1 MKLKERLSFL
11 VDWSKHIVLPGFSG
25 MNLYD
30 VTRFFIEG
38 LEKGAITTRAS
49 SIAFNF
55 FLALFPA
62 LIFFFTLIPYI
73 PVDNFQEIL
82 LGLLG
87 EVLPPSTNESA
98 FSTITDIINHPR
110 GGLLS
115 FGFLM
120 ALYFSTNSINSL
132 MEAFNSSYHISE
144 NRGMWKQR
152 LIALGLTLML
162 SLMLIIAVALIVF
175 TQFASNYFVDLGIL
189 KQSAITLMI
198 IGKWIILLAFL
209 FGGLSV
215 LFQYGP
221 SKKTHWSLI
230 SPGSII
236 ATLFIVLTSTGFGL
250 YIDHFGQ
257 YNKLYGSI
265 GTLIVI
271 LLWMYFNAIVML
283 IGFELNASIYSAK
296 EHIKSSSFIDFFQ
309 KKQ

>member
-11 VDWSKHIVLPGFSG
+11 VDWSKHLVLPGFSS

-30 VTRFFIEG
+30 VAHFFIEG

-98 FSTITDIINHPR
+98 FKTITDIINHPR

-144 NRGMWKQR
+144 SRGMWKQR

-162 SLMLIIAVALIVF
+162 SLMLIVAIALIVF

-189 KQSAITLMI
+189 KQSSITLML

-209 FGGLSV
+209 FGGLSI

-221 SKKTHWSLI
+221 TKKTHWSLI
-230 SPGSII
+230 SPGSIL
-236 ATLFIVLTSTGFGL
+236 ATVFIIITSMGFGL

-283 IGFELNASIYSAK
+283 IGFELNASIFSAK
-296 EHIKSSSFIDFFQ
+296 EHVKSSSFIDFFQ
-309 KKQ
+309 KK

>member
-1 MKLKERLSFL
+1 MSLKEKLSFL
-11 VDWSKHIVLPGFSG
+11 IDWSKHIVLPGFRG
-25 MNLYD
+25 MNLFD
-30 VTRFFIEG
+30 VASFFIKG

-73 PVDNFQEIL
+73 PIDNFQEIL
-82 LGLLG
+82 LQLLG

-98 FSTITDIINHPR
+98 FSTLNDIINHPR

-115 FGFLM
+115 FGFVM

-144 NRGMWKQR
+144 SRGMWKQR
-152 LIALGLTLML
+152 IIAIGLTLML
-162 SLMLIIAVALIVF
+162 SIMLILAIAIIVF
-175 TQFASNYFVDLGIL
+175 TQISSAYFVDLGIL
-189 KQSAITLMI
+189 QESSILLIK
-198 IGKWIILLAFL
+198 IGKWVTLLTFL
-209 FGGLSV
+209 FFGLSL
-215 LFQYGP
+215 LFQFAP
-221 SKKTHWSLI
+221 SKKTYWSFF
-230 SPGSII
+230 SPGAIL
-236 ATLFIVLTSTGFGL
+236 ATLFIVLTSIGFGY
-250 YIDHFGQ
+250 YIDQFGQ

-283 IGFELNASIYSAK
+283 IGFELNASIFSAK
-296 EHIKSSSFIDFFQ
+296 EHKQSSSFIDFFQ

>member
-1 MKLKERLSFL
+1 
-11 VDWSKHIVLPGFSG
+11 
-25 MNLYD
+25 
-30 VTRFFIEG
+30 
-38 LEKGAITTRAS
+38 
-49 SIAFNF
+49 
-55 FLALFPA
+55 LALFPA

-98 FSTITDIINHPR
+98 FKTITDIINHPR

-144 NRGMWKQR
+144 SRGMWKQR

-162 SLMLIIAVALIVF
+162 SLMLIVAVALIVF

-189 KQSAITLMI
+189 KQSSITLML

-221 SKKTHWSLI
+221 TKKTHWSLI
-230 SPGSII
+230 SPGSIL
-236 ATLFIVLTSTGFGL
+236 ATVFIIITSMGFGL

-283 IGFELNASIYSAK
+283 IGFELNASIFSAK
-296 EHIKSSSFIDFFQ
+296 EHVKSSSFIDFFQ
-309 KKQ
+309 KK

>member
-11 VDWSKHIVLPGFSG
+11 VDWSKHLVLPGFSG

-30 VTRFFIEG
+30 VAHFFIEG

-98 FSTITDIINHPR
+98 FKTITDIINHPR

-144 NRGMWKQR
+144 SRGMWKQR

-162 SLMLIIAVALIVF
+162 SLMLIVAVALIVF

-189 KQSAITLMI
+189 KQSSITLML

-209 FGGLSV
+209 FGGLSI

-221 SKKTHWSLI
+221 TKKTHWSLI
-230 SPGSII
+230 SPGSIL
-236 ATLFIVLTSTGFGL
+236 ATVFIIITSMGFGL

-283 IGFELNASIYSAK
+283 IGFELNASIFSAK
-296 EHIKSSSFIDFFQ
+296 EHVKSSSFIDIFQ
-309 KKQ
+309 KK

>member
-30 VTRFFIEG
+30 VARFFIEG

-98 FSTITDIINHPR
+98 FITITDIINHPR

-144 NRGMWKQR
+144 SRGMWKQR

-162 SLMLIIAVALIVF
+162 SLMLIVAVALIVF

-189 KQSAITLMI
+189 KQSSITLML

-230 SPGSII
+230 SPGSIL
-236 ATLFIVLTSTGFGL
+236 ATLFIIITSVGFGL

-283 IGFELNASIYSAK
+283 IGFELNASIFSAK
-296 EHIKSSSFIDFFQ
+296 EHVKSSSFIDFFQ
-309 KKQ
+309 KK

>member
-30 VTRFFIEG
+30 VARFFIEG

-98 FSTITDIINHPR
+98 FTTITDIINHPR

-144 NRGMWKQR
+144 SRGMWKQR

-162 SLMLIIAVALIVF
+162 SLMLIVAVALIVF

-189 KQSAITLMI
+189 KQSSITLML

-230 SPGSII
+230 SPGSIL
-236 ATLFIVLTSTGFGL
+236 ATLFIIITSLSFGL

-271 LLWMYFNAIVML
+271 LLWIYFNAIVML
-283 IGFELNASIYSAK
+283 IGFELNASIFSAK
-296 EHIKSSSFIDFFQ
+296 EHVKSSSFIDFFQ
-309 KKQ
+309 KK

>member
-1 MKLKERLSFL
+1 MSLKQKLSFL
-11 VDWSKHIVLPGFSG
+11 INWSKHIVLPGFRG

-30 VTRFFIEG
+30 VARFFIKG

-73 PVDNFQEIL
+73 PIDNFQEIL
-82 LGLLG
+82 LQLLG
-87 EVLPPSTNESA
+87 EVLPPSTNEIA
-98 FSTITDIINHPR
+98 FGTLNDIINHPR
-110 GGLLS
+110 SGLLS

-152 LIALGLTLML
+152 LIAIGLTLTL
-162 SLMLIIAVALIVF
+162 SVMLILAIAIIVF
-175 TQFASNYFVDLGIL
+175 TQFASGYFVDLGINSIFL
-189 KQSAITLMI
+189 IKF
-198 IGKWIILLAFL
+198 GKWITLLIFL
-209 FGGLSV
+209 FFGLSL
-215 LFQYGP
+215 LFQFGP
-221 SKKTHWSLI
+221 SKKTYWSFF
-230 SPGSII
+230 SPGAIL
-236 ATLFIVLTSTGFGL
+236 ATLFIVLTSVGFGY
-250 YIDHFGQ
+250 YIDQFGQ

-283 IGFELNASIYSAK
+283 IGFELNASIFSAK
-296 EHIKSSSFIDFFQ
+296 ERQESSSFIDFFQ
-309 KKQ
+309 KKQKSN

>member
-11 VDWSKHIVLPGFSG
+11 VDWSKHLVLPGFSG

-30 VTRFFIEG
+30 VAHFFIEG

-98 FSTITDIINHPR
+98 FKTITDIINHPR

-144 NRGMWKQR
+144 SRGMWKQR

-162 SLMLIIAVALIVF
+162 SLMLIVAVALIVF

-189 KQSAITLMI
+189 KQSSITLML

-209 FGGLSV
+209 FGGLSI

-221 SKKTHWSLI
+221 TKKTHWSLI
-230 SPGSII
+230 SPGSIL
-236 ATLFIVLTSTGFGL
+236 ATEFIIITSMGFGL

-283 IGFELNASIYSAK
+283 IGFELNASIFSAK
-296 EHIKSSSFIDFFQ
+296 EHVKSSSFIDFFQ
-309 KKQ
+309 KK

>member
-11 VDWSKHIVLPGFSG
+11 VDWSKHLVLPGFSG

-30 VTRFFIEG
+30 VAHFFIEG

-98 FSTITDIINHPR
+98 FKTITDIINHPR

-144 NRGMWKQR
+144 SRGMWKQR

-162 SLMLIIAVALIVF
+162 SLMLIVAVALIVF

-189 KQSAITLMI
+189 KQSSITLI
-198 IGKWIILLAFL
+198 LIGKWIILLAFL
-209 FGGLSV
+209 FGGLSI

-221 SKKTHWSLI
+221 TKKTHWSLI
-230 SPGSII
+230 SPGSIL
-236 ATLFIVLTSTGFGL
+236 ATVFIIITSMGFGL

-283 IGFELNASIYSAK
+283 IGFELNASIFSAK
-296 EHIKSSSFIDFFQ
+296 EHVKSSSFIDFFQ
-309 KKQ
+309 KK

>member
-1 MKLKERLSFL
+1 
-11 VDWSKHIVLPGFSG
+11 
-25 MNLYD
+25 
-30 VTRFFIEG
+30 
-38 LEKGAITTRAS
+38 
-49 SIAFNF
+49 
-55 FLALFPA
+55 
-62 LIFFFTLIPYI
+62 
-73 PVDNFQEIL
+73 
-82 LGLLG
+82 
-87 EVLPPSTNESA
+87 
-98 FSTITDIINHPR
+98 
-110 GGLLS
+110 
-115 FGFLM
+115 
-120 ALYFSTNSINSL
+120 
-132 MEAFNSSYHISE
+132 
-144 NRGMWKQR
+144 MWKQR
-152 LIALGLTLML
+152 LIALALTLML
-162 SLMLIIAVALIVF
+162 SFMLIVAVALIIF

-189 KQSAITLMI
+189 KQSAVTLMV

-209 FGGLSV
+209 FCGLSV

-236 ATLFIVLTSTGFGL
+236 ATLFIILTSIGFGL

-296 EHIKSSSFIDFFQ
+296 EHIKSSSFINFFQ

>member
-30 VTRFFIEG
+30 VARFFIEG

-98 FSTITDIINHPR
+98 FTTITDIINHPR

-144 NRGMWKQR
+144 SRGMWKQR
-152 LIALGLTLML
+152 LIALWLTLML
-162 SLMLIIAVALIVF
+162 SLMLIVAVVLIVF
-175 TQFASNYFVDLGIL
+175 TQFAGNYFVDLGIL
-189 KQSAITLMI
+189 KQSSITLMV

-230 SPGSII
+230 SPGSIL
-236 ATLFIVLTSTGFGL
+236 ATVFIIITSMGFGL

-283 IGFELNASIYSAK
+283 IGFELNASIFSAK
-296 EHIKSSSFIDFFQ
+296 KHVKSSSFIDFFQ
-309 KKQ
+309 KK

>member
-1 MKLKERLSFL
+1 MNLKKRLSFL
-11 VDWSKHIVLPGFSG
+11 VNWSKHVILPGFSG

-30 VTRFFIEG
+30 VAKFFIKG
-38 LEKGAITTRAS
+38 LEEGALTTRAS

-82 LGLLG
+82 LDLLG

-98 FSTITDIINHPR
+98 FATITDIINHPR

-115 FGFLM
+115 FGFAM

-144 NRGMWKQR
+144 SRGMWKQR

-162 SLMLIIAVALIVF
+162 SLMLIVAVALIVF
-175 TQFASNYFVDLGIL
+175 TQFASNYFVELGVL
-189 KQSAITLMI
+189 KQSSITLML

-209 FGGLSV
+209 FGGLSL

-230 SPGSII
+230 SPGSIL
-236 ATLFIVLTSTGFGL
+236 ATVFIVLTSTGFGI
-250 YIDHFGQ
+250 YIDQFGQ

-296 EHIKSSSFIDFFQ
+296 EHVKSSSFIDFFQ
-309 KKQ
+309 KK

>member
-11 VDWSKHIVLPGFSG
+11 VDWSKHLVLPGFSG

-30 VTRFFIEG
+30 VAHFFIEG

-98 FSTITDIINHPR
+98 FKTITDIINHPR

-144 NRGMWKQR
+144 SRGMWKQR

-162 SLMLIIAVALIVF
+162 SLMLIVAVALIVF

-189 KQSAITLMI
+189 KQSSITLML

-221 SKKTHWSLI
+221 TKKTHWSLI
-230 SPGSII
+230 SPGSIL
-236 ATLFIVLTSTGFGL
+236 ATVFIIITSMGFGL

-283 IGFELNASIYSAK
+283 IGFELNASIFSAK
-296 EHIKSSSFIDFFQ
+296 EHVKSSSFIDFFQ
-309 KKQ
+309 KK

>member
-11 VDWSKHIVLPGFSG
+11 VDWSKHLVLPGFSG

-30 VTRFFIEG
+30 VAHFFIEG

-87 EVLPPSTNESA
+87 EGLPPSTNESA
-98 FSTITDIINHPR
+98 FKTITDIINHPR

-144 NRGMWKQR
+144 SRGMWKQR

-162 SLMLIIAVALIVF
+162 SLMLFVAVALIVF

-189 KQSAITLMI
+189 KQSSITLML

-209 FGGLSV
+209 FGGLSI

-221 SKKTHWSLI
+221 TKKTHWSLI
-230 SPGSII
+230 SPGSIL
-236 ATLFIVLTSTGFGL
+236 ATVFIIITSMGFGL

-283 IGFELNASIYSAK
+283 IGFELNASIFSAK
-296 EHIKSSSFIDFFQ
+296 EHVKSSSFIDFFQ
-309 KKQ
+309 KK

>member
-30 VTRFFIEG
+30 VARFFIEG

-98 FSTITDIINHPR
+98 FTTITDIINHPR

-144 NRGMWKQR
+144 SRGMWKQR

-162 SLMLIIAVALIVF
+162 SLMLIVAVALIVF

-189 KQSAITLMI
+189 KQSSITLML

-230 SPGSII
+230 SPGSIL
-236 ATLFIVLTSTGFGL
+236 ATLFIIITSVGFGL

-271 LLWMYFNAIVML
+271 LLWIYFNAIVML
-283 IGFELNASIYSAK
+283 IGFELNASIFSAK
-296 EHIKSSSFIDFFQ
+296 EHVKSSSFIDFFQ
-309 KKQ
+309 KK

>member
-11 VDWSKHIVLPGFSG
+11 VDWSKHLVLPGFSG

-30 VTRFFIEG
+30 VAHFFIEG

-98 FSTITDIINHPR
+98 FKTITDIINHPR

-144 NRGMWKQR
+144 SRGMWKQR

-162 SLMLIIAVALIVF
+162 SLMLIVAVALIVF

-189 KQSAITLMI
+189 KQSSITLML

-209 FGGLSV
+209 FGGLSI

-221 SKKTHWSLI
+221 TKKTHWSLI
-230 SPGSII
+230 SPGSIL
-236 ATLFIVLTSTGFGL
+236 ATVFIIITSMGFGL

-283 IGFELNASIYSAK
+283 IGFELNASIFSAK
-296 EHIKSSSFIDFFQ
+296 EHVKSSSFIDFFQ
-309 KKQ
+309 KK

>member
-11 VDWSKHIVLPGFSG
+11 VDWSKHLVLPGFSG

-30 VTRFFIEG
+30 VAHFFIEG

-98 FSTITDIINHPR
+98 FKTITDIINHPR

-144 NRGMWKQR
+144 SRGMWKQR

-162 SLMLIIAVALIVF
+162 SLMLIVAIALIVF

-189 KQSAITLMI
+189 KQSSITLML

-209 FGGLSV
+209 FGGLSI

-221 SKKTHWSLI
+221 TKKTHWSLI
-230 SPGSII
+230 SPGSIL
-236 ATLFIVLTSTGFGL
+236 ATVFIIITSMGFGL

-283 IGFELNASIYSAK
+283 IGFELNASIFSAK
-296 EHIKSSSFIDFFQ
+296 EHVKSSSFIDFFQ
-309 KKQ
+309 KK

>member
-11 VDWSKHIVLPGFSG
+11 VDWSKHLVLPGFSG

-30 VTRFFIEG
+30 VAHFFIEG

-98 FSTITDIINHPR
+98 FKTITDIIKHPR

-144 NRGMWKQR
+144 SRGMWKQR

-162 SLMLIIAVALIVF
+162 SLMLIVAVALIVF

-189 KQSAITLMI
+189 KQSSITLML

-209 FGGLSV
+209 FGGLSI

-221 SKKTHWSLI
+221 TKKTHWSLI
-230 SPGSII
+230 SPGSIL
-236 ATLFIVLTSTGFGL
+236 ATVFIIITSMGFGL

-283 IGFELNASIYSAK
+283 IGFELNASIFSAK
-296 EHIKSSSFIDFFQ
+296 EHVKSSSFIDFFQ
-309 KKQ
+309 KK

>member
-30 VTRFFIEG
+30 VARFFIEG

-98 FSTITDIINHPR
+98 FITITDIINHPR

-144 NRGMWKQR
+144 SRGMWKQR

-162 SLMLIIAVALIVF
+162 SLMLIVAVALIVF

-189 KQSAITLMI
+189 KQSSITLML

-230 SPGSII
+230 SPGSIL
-236 ATLFIVLTSTGFGL
+236 ATLFIIITSLSFGL

-271 LLWMYFNAIVML
+271 LLWIYFNAIVML
-283 IGFELNASIYSAK
+283 IGFELNASIFSAK
-296 EHIKSSSFIDFFQ
+296 EHVKSSSFIDFFQ
-309 KKQ
+309 KK

>member
-1 MKLKERLSFL
+1 MLSQL
-11 VDWSKHIVLPGFSG
+11 EPPQLPLIS
-25 MNLYD
+25 
-30 VTRFFIEG
+30 
-38 LEKGAITTRAS
+38 
-49 SIAFNF
+49 

-98 FSTITDIINHPR
+98 FKTITDIINHPR

-162 SLMLIIAVALIVF
+162 SLMLIVAVALIVF

-189 KQSAITLMI
+189 KQSSITLMLI
-198 IGKWIILLAFL
+198 WKMDYTTW
-209 FGGLSV
+209 LSYLV
-215 LFQYGP
+215 AYRFCFNTAL

-230 SPGSII
+230 SPGSIL
-236 ATLFIVLTSTGFGL
+236 ATRIYHHYLNGL
-250 YIDHFGQ
+250 WTIH
-257 YNKLYGSI
+257 
-265 GTLIVI
+265 
-271 LLWMYFNAIVML
+271 
-283 IGFELNASIYSAK
+283 
-296 EHIKSSSFIDFFQ
+296 
-309 KKQ
+309 

>member
-11 VDWSKHIVLPGFSG
+11 VDWSKHLVLPGFSG

-30 VTRFFIEG
+30 VAHFFIEG

-98 FSTITDIINHPR
+98 FKTITDIINHPR

-144 NRGMWKQR
+144 SRGMWKQR

-162 SLMLIIAVALIVF
+162 SLMLIVAVALIVF

-189 KQSAITLMI
+189 KQSSITLML
-198 IGKWIILLAFL
+198 IGKWIIILAFL
-209 FGGLSV
+209 FGGLSI

-221 SKKTHWSLI
+221 TKKTHWSLI
-230 SPGSII
+230 SPGSIL
-236 ATLFIVLTSTGFGL
+236 ATVFIIITSMGFGL

-283 IGFELNASIYSAK
+283 IGFELNASIFSAK
-296 EHIKSSSFIDFFQ
+296 EHVKSSSFIDFFQ
-309 KKQ
+309 KK

>member
-1 MKLKERLSFL
+1 
-11 VDWSKHIVLPGFSG
+11 

-30 VTRFFIEG
+30 VAHFFIEG

-98 FSTITDIINHPR
+98 FKTITDIINHPR

-144 NRGMWKQR
+144 SRGMWKQR

-162 SLMLIIAVALIVF
+162 SLMLIVAIALIVF

-189 KQSAITLMI
+189 KQSSITLML

-209 FGGLSV
+209 FGGLSI

-221 SKKTHWSLI
+221 TKKTHWSLI
-230 SPGSII
+230 SPGSIL
-236 ATLFIVLTSTGFGL
+236 ATVFIIITSMGFGL

-283 IGFELNASIYSAK
+283 IGFELNASIFSAK
-296 EHIKSSSFIDFFQ
+296 EHVKSSSFIDFFQ
-309 KKQ
+309 KK

>member
-1 MKLKERLSFL
+1 
-11 VDWSKHIVLPGFSG
+11 
-25 MNLYD
+25 
-30 VTRFFIEG
+30 
-38 LEKGAITTRAS
+38 
-49 SIAFNF
+49 
-55 FLALFPA
+55 
-62 LIFFFTLIPYI
+62 
-73 PVDNFQEIL
+73 
-82 LGLLG
+82 
-87 EVLPPSTNESA
+87 
-98 FSTITDIINHPR
+98 
-110 GGLLS
+110 
-115 FGFLM
+115 
-120 ALYFSTNSINSL
+120 

-162 SLMLIIAVALIVF
+162 SFMLIVAVALIVF

-189 KQSAITLMI
+189 KQSAVTLMV

-230 SPGSII
+230 SPGSIT